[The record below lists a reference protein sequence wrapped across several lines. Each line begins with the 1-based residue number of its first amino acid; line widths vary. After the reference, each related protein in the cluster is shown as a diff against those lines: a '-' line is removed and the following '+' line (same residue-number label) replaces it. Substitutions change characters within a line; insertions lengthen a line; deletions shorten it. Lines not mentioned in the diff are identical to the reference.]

1 MKLNDR
7 IRGIVYGQA
16 IGDALGL
23 GTEFLTKAEV
33 KEYYP
38 RGLTDY
44 DLIIQDRHRKR
55 WKEGAWTD
63 DTDQMLCILD
73 SLLEKGGV
81 DVQDIATRL
90 YRWVASGGKG
100 VGETVYSVISSPG
113 FLEDPH
119 SVAESVW
126 ERSGRESAANG
137 GIMRTS
143 ILGIWRFQDPQTVR
157 ENASAVCK
165 ITHFDPRCEG
175 SCVTYCLTLSSLLND
190 WHDDQRLIEAA
201 YDIAR
206 SYDPRITEYLDKAQD
221 SLEALQLDEGLDN
234 SAQSLGCIGYTLKAL
249 GSAFWA
255 LKHAAS
261 FEDGLLSII
270 HEGGDADSN
279 GAVAGAMLGARFG
292 FSEIP
297 PRLVS
302 NLRDRKKLDSRIG
315 RLLEAVRE

>member
-1 MKLNDR
+1 MNVEDK

-16 IGDALGL
+16 VGDALGL
-23 GTEFLTKAEV
+23 GTEFLTKNEV

-44 DLIIQDRHRKR
+44 DLIIQDKHRKR
-55 WKEGAWTD
+55 WKEGSWTD

-73 SLLEKGGV
+73 SLLDKGTV
-81 DVQDIATRL
+81 DVHDIATRL

-100 VGETVYSVISSPG
+100 VGQTVYSVISSPG

-119 SVAESVW
+119 SIAESVW
-126 ERSGRESAANG
+126 ERSGKECAANG

-143 ILGIWRFQDPQTVR
+143 ILGVWDYKFPEVVR
-157 ENASAVCK
+157 ENASKVCR

-175 SCVTYCLTLSSLLND
+175 SCVAYCLTISSLLNEWAD
-190 WHDDQRLIEAA
+190 IERLVDAA
-201 YDIAR
+201 QDIAR
-206 SYDPRITEYLDKAQD
+206 AYDPRIGEYIDRSQD
-221 SLEALQLDEGLDN
+221 SLEALKLDEGLDN
-234 SAQSLGCIGYTLKAL
+234 KAQALGSIGYTLKAL
-249 GSAFWA
+249 GAAFWA
-255 LKHAAS
+255 LKHAVS
-261 FEDGLLSII
+261 FEDGPFRII

-297 PRLVS
+297 PRFVS

-315 RLLEAVRE
+315 RLLEAVSK